1 MKILDLGCGKNKFK
15 SSNPNDVVI
24 GIDKHKLEGVDIVH
38 DLEKTPYPFEDNEF
52 DEIVA
57 HHIIEH
63 IQNFFGLMEECW
75 RILKP
80 KGKFKIWAP
89 YGLASLGLP
98 DHKRFVTF
106 KTFNCFIPGHFENY
120 YTKARF
126 LVRKKHLKFSSN
138 KILNF
143 IFNPII
149 NLNHKFSEAILR
161 RILPI
166 SEIYIELECYK

>member
-1 MKILDLGCGKNKFK
+1 
-15 SSNPNDVVI
+15 
-24 GIDKHKLEGVDIVH
+24 
-38 DLEKTPYPFEDNEF
+38 
-52 DEIVA
+52 
-57 HHIIEH
+57 
-63 IQNFFGLMEECW
+63 MEECW

-89 YGLASLGLP
+89 YELASLGLP
-98 DHKRFVTF
+98 DHKRFITF
-106 KTFNCFIPGHFENY
+106 KTFNCFIPGNFENY

-126 LVRKKHLKFSSN
+126 LVKKKHLNFSSN

-149 NLNHKFSEAILR
+149 NLSHKFSESIIR

-166 SEIYIELECYK
+166 SEMYIELECYK